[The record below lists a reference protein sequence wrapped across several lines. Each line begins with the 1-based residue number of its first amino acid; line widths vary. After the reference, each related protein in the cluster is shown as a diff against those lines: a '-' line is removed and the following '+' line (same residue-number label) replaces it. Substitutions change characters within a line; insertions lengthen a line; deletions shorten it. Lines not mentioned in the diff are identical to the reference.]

1 MTAAHCQVEALADL
15 AETGACQYCRS
26 LGIPCEADPKSRKR
40 PFYRVSGEVYEH
52 SIKLLRRFVPEEALP
67 ELTVEKIQALLG
79 KLDSGA
85 SDASATPAPSAQLTG
100 DEQGPAGSD
109 GIDAGQQ
116 PRLRDLDSGLSHAS
130 KTPAR
135 PATALPPSD
144 NESGSRHS
152 GPAVIAD
159 QQPQLHP
166 SKTPAAE
173 AGLDPPAGSPDVMEA
188 DEHPLLQEELG
199 CLLLDSMGK
208 YRSSLVSFLS
218 GRD

>member
-1 MTAAHCQVEALADL
+1 MPSRGRLLTL
-15 AETGACQYCRS
+15 AETGACQYCRT

-67 ELTVEKIQALLG
+67 ELTVENIQALLG

-85 SDASATPAPSAQLTG
+85 SHTSDTPAPPAPLPG
-100 DEQGPAGSD
+100 DKRGSVGGSD
-109 GIDAGQQ
+109 LIDAGQQ
-116 PRLRDLDSGLSHAS
+116 PRLRELDSGSSHAS

-135 PATALPPSD
+135 PATALPPGD
-144 NESGSRHS
+144 NEPGTSHS
-152 GPAVIAD
+152 DPVVINDAAN
-159 QQPQLHP
+159 QQPLLHP
-166 SKTPAAE
+166 SKTPAALPPG
-173 AGLDPPAGSPDVMEA
+173 AGLGDPPAGSPDVMEA

-208 YRSSLVSFLS
+208 YRVCLS
-218 GRD
+218 